1 MNYWFHRISYEARVS
16 YPLLEKGYLT
26 IGFGDLLPKYAN
38 IIDEI
43 KTDAIDEVKYNEIFQ
58 EIYNKVSRNRWFL
71 WNFTKFAVGDW
82 IVVPSWGT
90 FAVYEVVET
99 AKSIN
104 NLPRDIIDSI
114 KDWNGKGVVFD
125 GAGISDSDGK
135 EYDLG
140 FFIKVS
146 PITHYSNG
154 TEFAPRAQFLKSALT
169 KRLKS
174 RATNGNLN
182 DLADDVKNVVA
193 DIKNNKPLN
202 FYTTVSDNLSK
213 SLKELI
219 QKEITPDKFELLVE
233 WYMKKLGADDVDIP
247 PKNASNKPDDG
258 DADVIAT
265 FSRLNLVVYIQAK
278 HYEGIQ
284 NDNWAITQIKNYID
298 GVDKNNYT
306 CAAWIISSC
315 DEYSPEVR
323 QAAFQQSVQNSSLPI
338 RLINGGEFAKMLIDV
353 GFSDFK
359 FEK

>member
-16 YPLLEKGYLT
+16 YPLLEKGYMT
-26 IGFGDLLPKYAN
+26 IGFGDLLPKYGTVVAE
-38 IIDEI
+38 IKAGTIDE
-43 KTDAIDEVKYNEIFQ
+43 EKYNEIFQ

-71 WNFTKFAVGDW
+71 WNFSRFAVGDW
-82 IVVPSWGT
+82 VVIPSWGT
-90 FAVYEVVET
+90 FAVYEVLET

-140 FFIKVS
+140 FFVKVK
-146 PITHYSNG
+146 PV
-154 TEFAPRAQFLKSALT
+154 TEFVPRETFLKTDLT

-174 RATNGNLN
+174 RATNGTMN
-182 DLADDVKNVVA
+182 DLSDDVKDVVA
-193 DIKNNKPLN
+193 NVKNDKPLN
-202 FYTTVSDNLSK
+202 FYKTVSENLSN

-219 QKEITPDKFELLVE
+219 QKEITPDKFEQLVE
-233 WYMKKLGADDVDIP
+233 WYMKKLGADDVYIP
-247 PKNASNKPDDG
+247 SKNNSNKPNDA

-278 HYEGIQ
+278 HYEGVQ
-284 NDNWAITQIKNYID
+284 DNNWAITQIQNYID
-298 GVDKNNYT
+298 AVDKNNYT

-315 DEYSPEVR
+315 DEYSPEVK
-323 QAAFQQSVQNSSLPI
+323 QAALQQSIQNISLPI

-353 GFSDFK
+353 GVSDCVI
-359 FEK
+359 